1 MSDVMTFAVVVAL
14 CGLGA
19 VGLFF
24 SVLLSVFRAKYQ
36 GYPYR
41 YILICAFVASVSC
54 WHTVLVV

>member
-1 MSDVMTFAVVVAL
+1 MTFAVVVAL

-41 YILICAFVASVSC
+41 YVPL
-54 WHTVLVV
+54 

>member
-1 MSDVMTFAVVVAL
+1 MTFAVVVAL

>member
-1 MSDVMTFAVVVAL
+1 LCWFGTNNADFVTFAVVVAL

-24 SVLLSVFRAKYQ
+24 SLLLSVFRAKYQ

-41 YILICAFVASVSC
+41 YVPRCAFVAF
-54 WHTVLVV
+54 LD

>member
-1 MSDVMTFAVVVAL
+1 MTFAVVVAL

-41 YILICAFVASVSC
+41 YILCLSDMLESVSC
-54 WHTVLVV
+54 LRTR